1 MVLLY
6 STEPQL
12 NSALIPFN
20 LKGVDGKNYSEKDF
34 ENARALVIIFMC
46 NHCPY
51 VKAVIKRFVDFQAKY
66 FDKGVRLVGI
76 NSNDA
81 EAYPEDS
88 FENMINFY
96 NEWKMN
102 FPYLVDETQ
111 EVAKAYDAQ
120 CTPDIYLYDS
130 KGLLKYRGRFDD
142 NWQDET
148 KVKVRDLE
156 NAVELVLQGKDVDF
170 KQMPS
175 MGCSIK
181 FKSL

>member
-1 MVLLY
+1 MALLY
-6 STEPQL
+6 SSESEL
-12 NSALIPFN
+12 NSEVIPFN
-20 LKGVDGKNYSEKDF
+20 LKGVDGKKYSNNDF
-34 ENARALVIIFMC
+34 ENANALVIIFMC

-51 VKAVIKRFVDFQAKY
+51 VKAVMKRFVEFQAKY
-66 FDKGVRLVGI
+66 IDKGVKLVGI
-76 NSNDA
+76 NSNDSS
-81 EAYPEDS
+81 AYPEDS

-96 NEWKMN
+96 KEWNMN
-102 FPYLVDETQ
+102 FPYLIDETQ
-111 EVAKAYDAQ
+111 DVAKAYDAQ

-170 KQMPS
+170 QQMPA

-181 FKSL
+181 FKSS

>member
-1 MVLLY
+1 MALLY
-6 STEPQL
+6 SSESEL
-12 NSALIPFN
+12 NSKIIPFN
-20 LKGVDGKNYSEKDF
+20 LKGVDGKIYSNKDF
-34 ENARALVIIFMC
+34 ENANALVIIFMC

-51 VKAVIKRFVDFQAKY
+51 VKGVIKRFVDFQAAY
-66 FDKGVRLVGI
+66 FDNGVKLIGI

-81 EAYPEDS
+81 IAYPEDS

-96 NEWKMN
+96 NEWNMN
-102 FPYLVDETQ
+102 FPYLIDESQ

-120 CTPDIYLYDS
+120 CTPDIFLYDGN
-130 KGLLKYRGRFDD
+130 GLLKYRGRFDD

-148 KVKVRDLE
+148 KVKVKDLE
-156 NAVELVLQGKDVDF
+156 NAVDLVLHGKDVDF
-170 KQMPS
+170 KQMPA